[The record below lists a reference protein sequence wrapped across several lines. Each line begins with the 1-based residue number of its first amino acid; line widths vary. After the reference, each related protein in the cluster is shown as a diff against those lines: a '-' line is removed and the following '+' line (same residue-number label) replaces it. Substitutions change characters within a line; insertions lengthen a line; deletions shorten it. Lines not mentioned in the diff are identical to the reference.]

1 MDARLVLTEYGFL
14 CILHARHPTQ
24 NHPATI
30 RRLQRLRCV
39 KVKSLVEQV
48 PVVIQISVIQ
58 RSRSR
63 VKVSELVRGKGVQR
77 EIVRIVTPLRTVE
90 QDGGAVDQKEVGAFD
105 HLACFGLCERAD
117 QIPVLRIRGGEQHDC
132 ALAGALLCADYHPVF
147 ATGMKDFG
155 IAEMFGVAVRGREHR
170 AGFEKMLSVCADG
183 QTLTAAALTV
193 LLDVAGVEQMERIVD
208 DQRTARIDA
217 LCVVGLVGKQGA
229 AVKCP
234 VRQIG

>member
-1 MDARLVLTEYGFL
+1 M
-14 CILHARHPTQ
+14 
-24 NHPATI
+24 
-30 RRLQRLRCV
+30 
-39 KVKSLVEQV
+39 
-48 PVVIQISVIQ
+48 
-58 RSRSR
+58 
-63 VKVSELVRGKGVQR
+63 
-77 EIVRIVTPLRTVE
+77 
-90 QDGGAVDQKEVGAFD
+90 
-105 HLACFGLCERAD
+105 
-117 QIPVLRIRGGEQHDC
+117 LRIRRGEQHDC

-147 ATGMKDFG
+147 AAGMKDFG

-170 AGFEKMLSVCADG
+170 AGFEKVLSVCADG

-217 LCVVGLVGKQGA
+217 LRVIGLVGKQGT